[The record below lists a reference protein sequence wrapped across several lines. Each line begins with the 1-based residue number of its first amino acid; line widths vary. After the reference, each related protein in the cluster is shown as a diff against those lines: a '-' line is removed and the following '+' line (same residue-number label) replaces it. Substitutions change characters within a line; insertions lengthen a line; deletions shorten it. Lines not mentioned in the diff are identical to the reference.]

1 MLSKFKTAEII
12 FGFEDV
18 ISYNLQEIIALQSK
32 TIERIIETS
41 SRSKVDLLS
50 KIDDNVLK
58 LFVARKKL
66 SHEKIYIL
74 KAADGRTRVITGSAN
89 MSISAF
95 SGKQRENIICF
106 DNQNAFEWYMTC
118 FNDLKDQ
125 SSDSISK
132 SAIILKADGENLQEI
147 PVMQSVKIKKA
158 LVIEPNNDISD
169 EIKFV
174 MDVKNLANQISSFV
188 PKVDKK
194 GKIILSPDM
203 VIQTKRRII
212 DGKLQEKELR
222 SEYPQLLIDISNGTA
237 MLNSVEL
244 NLNPKKDEVKNDVQL
259 FLEYM
264 EGYKRFHGDSLT
276 MQYKYYSFANW
287 FFTSPF
293 MAQIRILAT
302 RYNQT
307 LLPYPIFGLV
317 YGQSKAGKTTFL
329 ETLLKMMIGQKTKL
343 SAPEFTRS
351 NIDGLRKTV
360 QGAPIIVDDLTQ
372 ARFNQHAIETIKN
385 DDFGV
390 ADNISSYPVVV
401 ISANEDIKAVAAEI
415 TRRTVIC
422 HVKAGLKNTELM
434 KTSIVRKVHKNIG
447 TAFYRE
453 YLRRMLSAVPDLL
466 NEIKSDDIET
476 APDILK
482 ISSEIIYQIIKEH
495 SDIELP
501 QYVRLLTLDD
511 YFNEKIT
518 GSQAI
523 NEMKNAWKVNKKAFD
538 VNKKLS
544 QLTYNTGQV
553 WEANRILK
561 ELPEDLEP
569 YKTREHIVMDLD
581 KASEFFEID
590 FRKQSSLIYNLLNK

>member
-1 MLSKFKTAEII
+1 MSRNLSFFDHDEQQLQQPSSDMTYFANPSCGVDIVKAEFLEADNQQWDQLFDGFDELYAITYSSSISFICSVLSKFKTAEII

-106 DNQNAFEWYMTC
+106 DNQNAFEWYMAC

-132 SAIILKADGENLQEI
+132 SAILLNADGENLQEI

-174 MDVKNLANQISSFV
+174 MDVKNLANQISSFM

-194 GKIILSPDM
+194 GKVILSPDM

-237 MLNSVEL
+237 KLNSVEL
-244 NLNPKKDEVKNDVQL
+244 NLNPTMDEVKNDVQL

-302 RYNQT
+302 KYNQT

-390 ADNISSYPVVV
+390 ADNISCYPVVV

-434 KTSIVRKVHKNIG
+434 KTS
-447 TAFYRE
+447 TAF
-453 YLRRMLSAVPDLL
+453 L
-466 NEIKSDDIET
+466 N
-476 APDILK
+476 
-482 ISSEIIYQIIKEH
+482 
-495 SDIELP
+495 
-501 QYVRLLTLDD
+501 
-511 YFNEKIT
+511 
-518 GSQAI
+518 
-523 NEMKNAWKVNKKAFD
+523 
-538 VNKKLS
+538 
-544 QLTYNTGQV
+544 
-553 WEANRILK
+553 
-561 ELPEDLEP
+561 
-569 YKTREHIVMDLD
+569 
-581 KASEFFEID
+581 
-590 FRKQSSLIYNLLNK
+590 